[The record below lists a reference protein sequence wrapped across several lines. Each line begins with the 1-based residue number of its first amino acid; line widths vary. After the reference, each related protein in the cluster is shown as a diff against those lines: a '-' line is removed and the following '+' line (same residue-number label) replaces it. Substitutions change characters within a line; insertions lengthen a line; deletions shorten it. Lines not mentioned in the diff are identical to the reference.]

1 MSKDK
6 KLTINQVKGMVHSAY
21 DQLEVLSLAASEQT
35 LKELFGIGPER
46 FARYKERYLEVFG
59 EKAAEMSE
67 GIIRQARKRC

>member
-6 KLTINQVKGMVHSAY
+6 KLTVNQVRGLVHNAY
-21 DQLEVLSLAASEQT
+21 DQLETLSLVASEQT
-35 LKELFGIGPER
+35 LKELFGFGPER

-67 GIIRQARKRC
+67 SIIKQARKRG